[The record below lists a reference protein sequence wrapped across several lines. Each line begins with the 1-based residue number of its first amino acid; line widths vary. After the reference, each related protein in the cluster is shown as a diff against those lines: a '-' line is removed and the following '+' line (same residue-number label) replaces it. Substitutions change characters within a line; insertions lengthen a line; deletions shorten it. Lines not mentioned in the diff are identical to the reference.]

1 MNAKP
6 NHPSMADRAEL
17 AAIRFRTRTG
27 CGAEPISGRVDI
39 ILPAGR
45 LRVTPNEVD
54 ILIDWHLITLG
65 YSVDEGPGAG
75 ADEGGAA

>member
-1 MNAKP
+1 MNARH
-6 NHPSMADRAEL
+6 NHPSMSDRAEL
-17 AAIRFRTRTG
+17 AAMRFQTRTG
-27 CGAEPISGRVDI
+27 CGAVAISGRVDVL
-39 ILPAGR
+39 LPAGK

-75 ADEGGAA
+75 TDEDGAA